1 MIQRGV
7 TLIELMVV
15 IAIVAILAGVAVPS
29 FSQLIADTSLSSQAN
44 GFMADAR
51 FARSEALKRGVTVM
65 MCPSANPMDAS
76 PACTTDREWKP
87 GWIVF
92 LDANA
97 NSIFDPAEL
106 VLRRQDALSS
116 IASATSTATAFR
128 FNSEGRAAGV
138 NGNLLFTSSNNSGDV
153 FPRRLCINSI
163 GKVRVVDR
171 VARPLC

>member
-65 MCPSANPMDAS
+65 MCPSANPMDTG
-76 PACTTDREWKP
+76 PACSTDREWKL
-87 GWIVF
+87 GWILF
-92 LDANA
+92 IDANA
-97 NSIFDPAEL
+97 SSTYDLTEL
-106 VLRRQDALSS
+106 VLRRQDALPS
-116 IASATSTATAFR
+116 IASATSTATALR
-128 FNSEGRAAGV
+128 FNSEGRVPGGS
-138 NGNLLFTSSNNSGDV
+138 GNLLFTSSNTSDDV
-153 FPRRLCINSI
+153 FPRRLCINMI
-163 GKVRVVDR
+163 GKVRVADR
-171 VARPLC
+171 RANPVC